1 MMIHVTQEA
10 AEWFKRELDL
20 KNGQAV
26 RFFARYSSGGKLYPG
41 FSLGIGVDRPVSP
54 ALTSEVEGITFYME
68 DQDKWYLD
76 GYHLNVT
83 YDEGLGDIE
92 YKYEAA
98 LPN

>member
-1 MMIHVTQEA
+1 M
-10 AEWFKRELDL
+10 
-20 KNGQAV
+20 
-26 RFFARYSSGGKLYPG
+26 
-41 FSLGIGVDRPVSP
+41 
-54 ALTSEVEGITFYME
+54 TSEVEGITFYME